1 MIERTGPP
9 TLLRLVAYALFLFPA
24 DQVLAPLGASGSVAM
39 VLALLLTGA
48 WAASALL
55 GLHDPIPMRHPGRA
69 ALTLLLL
76 ELGVLAMRSG
86 ARKSARRRAELQR
99 LRRVEAEVQTR
110 QSAEAQ
116 RNATAAPV
124 ASAPA
129 PFARRDSSDSDT
141 GRTQALR
148 DSHETSR
155 DDSSRLGTVRPDSY
169 RQDTSGTGGQAAV
182 SDTRPPG
189 YDSQAGGA
197 GATVDEGY
205 SDGASRTD
213 RA

>member
-1 MIERTGPP
+1 M
-9 TLLRLVAYALFLFPA
+9 V
-24 DQVLAPLGASGSVAM
+24 VLGLI
-39 VLALLLTGA
+39 LI
-48 WAASALL
+48 LL
-55 GLHDPIPMRHPGRA
+55 GVLVGAYTVLGGLPGQQGTDVTLSFLGLSVQTSA
-69 ALTLLLL
+69 VVVFALGALTLLLL

-110 QSAEAQ
+110 QSSEAQ